1 MDNIYSKSSVSPASG
16 FSFPTTDTDTNAQIS
31 EGAPNKPV
39 FREGFESATKD
50 IANLK
55 IEVRTSKDE
64 LPLGYDLEIDDQFLP
79 KTGIQDRFLKYHPI
93 FRGNYSEYESVG
105 LPLSPEQTE
114 IIRKRSEEKSSTFER
129 VVYDSTELSPYYN
142 NSGEPDEK
150 YFDESK
156 YIHPII
162 TEQDRKAGAY
172 APEGYFKYR
181 DSSTTHGVMRYYS
194 HLKTY
199 YKLKNELDET
209 LIFESRFESGNLKR
223 VIQVGDYEYD
233 IYLNPDYQTGTF
245 TQWYF
250 FRIENTRKGR
260 KYTFNIKN
268 YQKSDSLY
276 NQGMLPLI
284 YSRKEFDKCKRS
296 WQRTGENICYYQDP
310 CKKKGSMLNY
320 AMTFNLF
327 FKHDKDEVYMAHW
340 YPYTYSDL
348 KAFINKKWN
357 ARDRVRKTSMCKTLA
372 GNDSDMIII
381 TNFSSEDEEIA
392 ERQAV
397 ILSARVHPGESNS
410 SFIMEGILDFLVSDK
425 PAAFKLR
432 NLFVFKILPMLNPDG
447 VIIGNYRWSLAGVDL
462 NRQWSSPNPKLH
474 PEIYASVTMIK
485 KTLES
490 RPIFF
495 FWDIHGHSRNKN
507 LFMYGWNVLAGPNRL
522 KERIFPFMFSQR
534 EESFSFE
541 ECNFNIQKN
550 KETTAR
556 VVMGRQEIQYSY
568 TLECSFCGP
577 TSGKYQDCHFTPPIL
592 KNMGKEF
599 CLTLLQFYENTQL
612 FKDWYAIILD
622 NYENEQKNGA
632 EKSEEEKKNAATK
645 AGKIKAVKEAINAVS
660 ASDNSAANGTSNSSK
675 KKNKNKP
682 KNVLKKSSSTNDKKR
697 SHSEEPKQLK
707 PSKKQ
712 KSTVTKD
719 NVKAVKS
726 KKKK

>member
-1 MDNIYSKSSVSPASG
+1 MYSKSSVSPASG
-16 FSFPTTDTDTNAQIS
+16 FLFPTVDSDNNALIN

-39 FREGFESATKD
+39 VREGFDSATKD

-55 IEVRTSKDE
+55 IDVKQTKEE
-64 LPLGYDLEIDDQFLP
+64 FPLGYDADIDDQFLP
-79 KTGIQDRFLKYHPI
+79 KTGIQDRFMKYHPI
-93 FRGNYSEYESVG
+93 FKGSFSEYESVG
-105 LPLSPEQTE
+105 LPLTPEQTE
-114 IIRKRSEEKSSTFER
+114 IVRKRAEEKSSTFER
-129 VVYDSTELSPYYN
+129 VVYDSTEISPYYN
-142 NSGEPDEK
+142 NSGDPDEK

-156 YIHPII
+156 YIHPVI
-162 TEQDRKAGAY
+162 TEQDRKPGAY

-194 HLKTY
+194 HLNTY

-209 LIFESRFESGNLKR
+209 LVFESRFESGNLKR
-223 VIQVGDYEYD
+223 VIQTGDYEYD

-250 FRIENTRKGR
+250 FRIENTRKGK

-276 NQGMLPLI
+276 NLGMLPLV
-284 YSRKEFDKCKRS
+284 YSRKDYEKYKRS
-296 WQRTGENICYYQDP
+296 WQRAGENICYYQDP

-320 AMTFNLF
+320 AMSFNVY
-327 FKHDKDEVYMAHW
+327 FKYDKDEVYMAHW

-357 ARDRVRKTSMCKTLA
+357 ARDRVRKTSMWKTLA

-381 TNFSSEDEEIA
+381 TNFNSEDEEIA
-392 ERQAV
+392 DRQAV

-425 PAAFKLR
+425 PAACKLR
-432 NLFVFKILPMLNPDG
+432 NLFVFKVLPMLNPDG

-462 NRQWSSPNPKLH
+462 NRQWANPNPKLH

-490 RPIFF
+490 RPIFL

-507 LFMYGWNVLAGPNRL
+507 LFMYGCNVLTGPNRL
-522 KERIFPFMFSQR
+522 KERIFPYMFSQR
-534 EESFSFE
+534 EENFSFD
-541 ECNFNIQKN
+541 ECNFAIQKT

-556 VVMGRQEIQYSY
+556 VVMSKQEIQYSY
-568 TLECSFCGP
+568 TLEWSFWGP
-577 TSGKYQDCHFTPPIL
+577 TSGKYQDWHFTPPIM

-599 CLTLLQFYENTQL
+599 WLTLLQFYENTQL
-612 FKDWYAIILD
+612 FKDCYAIILD
-622 NYENEQKNGA
+622 NYENEQKVTG
-632 EKSEEEKKNAATK
+632 EKTEEEKKCAAAK
-645 AGKIKAVKEAINAVS
+645 AGKIKAVKDAINAAS
-660 ASDNSAANGTSNSSK
+660 ASDSSAANGTTSSSK
-675 KKNKNKP
+675 KKKTNKP
-682 KNVLKKSSSTNDKKR
+682 KNALKKSSSTNDKKR

-712 KSTVTKD
+712 KPAPAKEVAKP
-719 NVKAVKS
+719 AKS